1 MCGGGRRSQPRA
13 TIEVPDYGAYDR
25 QFDLQKDAIQRSMNG
40 GTQLL
45 QNELQGILRKTT
57 DVKEKLADIEEEEA
71 VNQAALEE
79 KATRLSLLMGTPPP
93 EPNAQAPE
101 IGAKDRDLNVRKGK
115 KSLRIRQS
123 TAQSSAKGTGLNIT

>member
-13 TIEVPDYGAYDR
+13 RIEVPDYGAYDR
-25 QFDLQKDAIQRSMNG
+25 QFDLQKEVIQRSMNG

-57 DVKEKLADIEEEEA
+57 DVKEKLYDLEEQA
-71 VNQAALEE
+71 ATNQAALEE
-79 KATRLSLLMGTPPP
+79 KATRLALLMGTPPP

-101 IGAKDRDLNVRKGK
+101 IGAKDRDLDVRKGK
-115 KSLRIRQS
+115 KSLRIS
-123 TAQSSAKGTGLNIT
+123 QSSAKSSAQGTGLNIT